1 MAFTGGGDP
10 SGGKAIY
17 RSDGQLHVWHPNQA
31 TPATEWEARV
41 DEIMDLQERTL
52 DEAQRV
58 ALVHEMQEILA
69 EQLPLMLLVVPN
81 AYVGIKNRWHN
92 VQVPPMGSIVW
103 NLYELWTDDVER

>member
-1 MAFTGGGDP
+1 
-10 SGGKAIY
+10 
-17 RSDGQLHVWHPNQA
+17 
-31 TPATEWEARV
+31 V